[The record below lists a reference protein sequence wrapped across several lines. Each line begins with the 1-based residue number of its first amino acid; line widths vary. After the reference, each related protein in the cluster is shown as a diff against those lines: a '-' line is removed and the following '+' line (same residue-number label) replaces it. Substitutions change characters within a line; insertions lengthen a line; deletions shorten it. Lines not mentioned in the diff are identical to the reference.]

1 MKKIPF
7 VNLVR
12 NHALPAHLK
21 LSVLAAKKD
30 LLLIL
35 EIVFAVISFQVIIVS
50 PNVGKD
56 SPWSLLLFNNVFRA

>member
-56 SPWSLLLFNNVFRA
+56 LPKSLLLFNNVFRA

>member
-56 SPWSLLLFNNVFRA
+56 SPKSLLLFNNVFRA